1 MTGEGENKKTAYA
14 ATSLVGSVGD
24 KTASK
29 LTLSFSNIALD
40 GRVAEDSEKSI
51 SVWNNGITQVE
62 YHTTHTIFT
71 RAILMEYFMYSSD
84 GSGTYNFNSTMI
96 RLLMAWS

>member
-1 MTGEGENKKTAYA
+1 MTGVEKDNSTTYAPLLINRIAKAAKLTVDNLSTSAKYMTGEGNNQKNAYA

-40 GRVAEDSEKSI
+40 
-51 SVWNNGITQVE
+51 
-62 YHTTHTIFT
+62 
-71 RAILMEYFMYSSD
+71 
-84 GSGTYNFNSTMI
+84 
-96 RLLMAWS
+96 

>member
-29 LTLSFSNIALD
+29 LTLSFSDIALD
-40 GRVAEDSEKSI
+40 GRVKKI
-51 SVWNNGITQVE
+51 QKNLPLCGI
-62 YHTTHTIFT
+62 
-71 RAILMEYFMYSSD
+71 MEP
-84 GSGTYNFNSTMI
+84 
-96 RLLMAWS
+96 RR